1 MAKILLVEDDN
12 DLANTVRTFLI
23 FQRHAVERIGDGQ
36 DALDHLLTFDYEL
49 VILDWELPRVSGIEI
64 LREFRNRGANTPILM
79 LTGKDAIDEKLTGLD
94 SGADD
99 YLTKPFDLR
108 ELGARVNSLLRRPAD
123 IVDGNT
129 FKAGNLALDP
139 GKHSVFRDGELIQLV
154 PREFQLLEFF
164 MRHRNQMFTTE
175 ALLNRVWPSDSEAT
189 EEAVRTALKRLRK
202 KIDPDGQVLK
212 NVHGVGYILED

>member
-23 FQRHAVERIGDGQ
+23 FQRHAVETIADGR

-49 VILDWELPRVSGIEI
+49 VILDWELPRASGIEI

-123 IVDGNT
+123 IVDASVL
-129 FKAGNLALDP
+129 KAGKLSLDP
-139 GKHSVFRDGELIQLV
+139 TKHSAFRDGELITLV
-154 PREFQLLEFF
+154 PREFQLLEFL
-164 MRHRNQMFTTE
+164 MRHRNQLFTTE

-202 KIDPDGQVLK
+202 KIDPDGQVIK